1 MRDGLHEVVSHLER
15 VPQVARQMWKW
26 RESTRVCTE
35 DGYVAKAVADRVE
48 YLFVIAVPVGTIS
61 STRRYVINF
70 MKFRHSQ

>member
-35 DGYVAKAVADRVE
+35 NDYVAKAVADMVE
-48 YLFVIAVPVGTIS
+48 VGYLCS
-61 STRRYVINF
+61 CRYGIRSLFIHAITDMVELI
-70 MKFRHSQ
+70 